1 MAEERFIDNSDRSSI
16 EKPLADRQLTAVKA
30 SKLYKEIERGQLPIV
45 YHPVYNISFCG
56 IERCHPFDSRK
67 WGRVYE
73 TLLQSGMFE
82 ENQTIRPLEAS
93 MDDLRVVHSST
104 YLSSLCCPCY
114 VAKMVEVTPVA
125 LIPPCIINKV
135 LLKPFRYHTDKF
147 DEHTSIYVF
156 IIVHDYANCQLV
168 FNACGTILA
177 AKLALTSGWAINI
190 GGGFHHASRSKGGGF
205 CIYADITLALTFLF
219 SNQLI
224 SKAMIVDL
232 DAHQGNGHENDFS
245 GDSRVY
251 ILDMFNNRIYP
262 HDLRARRAIRRS
274 IHLRVGTQD
283 SEYLSLLSNNLEDVL
298 NEFQPDIIVYNAG
311 TDCLQG
317 DPLGL
322 LSISSKGIR
331 KRDEIVFKMAR
342 DRHIPVVMLLSGG
355 YMPNTHEVIA
365 KSILNLYDK
374 NLLRIE
380 L

>member
-1 MAEERFIDNSDRSSI
+1 MAEERFIDNGDRSSI
-16 EKPLADRQLTAVKA
+16 EKPLANSRQLAAVKA
-30 SKLYKEIERGQLPIV
+30 SKLYKEIEGDQLPIV
-45 YHPVYNISFCG
+45 YHPIYNISFCG

-73 TLLQSGMFE
+73 ALLQSGMIE
-82 ENQTIRPLEAS
+82 ERQTIRPSEAS
-93 MDDLRVVHSST
+93 IDDLRVVHSST
-104 YLSSLCCPCY
+104 YLSSLHCPCY

-147 DEHTSIYVF
+147 YKRTPI
-156 IIVHDYANCQLV
+156 
-168 FNACGTILA
+168 CGTILA

-219 SNQLI
+219 INQLI

-232 DAHQGNGHENDFS
+232 DAHQGNGHENDFC
-245 GDSRVY
+245 GDNRVY
-251 ILDMFNNRIYP
+251 ILDMFNSRIYP
-262 HDLRARRAIRRS
+262 HDLRARHAIRRS
-274 IHLRVGTQD
+274 VHLHVGTQD
-283 SEYLSLLSNNLEDVL
+283 TEYLSLLSSNLEDVL
-298 NEFQPDIIVYNAG
+298 SEFRPDIIVYNAG
-311 TDCLQG
+311 TDCLRG

-331 KRDEIVFKMAR
+331 KRDEIVFEMAR
-342 DRHIPVVMLLSGG
+342 NRHIPVVMLLSGG

-374 NLLRIE
+374 NLLRVE

>member
-1 MAEERFIDNSDRSSI
+1 MAEERFIDNSDRIFI
-16 EKPLADRQLTAVKA
+16 EKPLANSRQLAAVKA
-30 SKLYKEIERGQLPIV
+30 SKLYREIEGDQLPIV
-45 YHPVYNISFCG
+45 YHPIYNISFCG
-56 IERCHPFDSRK
+56 IERCHPFDSHK

-82 ENQTIRPLEAS
+82 ERQIIRPSEAN

-104 YLSSLCCPCY
+104 YLSSLHCPCY

-125 LIPPCIINKV
+125 LIPLCIIDKV
-135 LLKPFRYHTDKF
+135 LLKPFRYHTG
-147 DEHTSIYVF
+147 
-156 IIVHDYANCQLV
+156 
-168 FNACGTILA
+168 GTILA

-190 GGGFHHASRSKGGGF
+190 GGGFHHASRSRGGGF

-219 SNQLI
+219 INQLI

-232 DAHQGNGHENDFS
+232 DAHQGNGHENDFC

-251 ILDMFNNRIYP
+251 ILDMFNSCIYP
-262 HDLRARRAIRRS
+262 QDMRARHAIRRS
-274 IHLRVGTQD
+274 VHLRIGIQD
-283 SEYLSLLSNNLEDVL
+283 GEYLSLLSSNLEDGL
-298 NEFQPDIIVYNAG
+298 SEFRPDIILYNAG
-311 TDCLQG
+311 TDCLRG

-342 DRHIPVVMLLSGG
+342 NRHIPVVMLLSGG
-355 YMPNTHEVIA
+355 YMQNTHEVIA

-374 NLLRIE
+374 NLLRMEI
-380 L
+380 